1 MYPHCKRSWL
11 QIKRK
16 EIIAG
21 LIILICEILFVILN
35 TSMLSNIYKET
46 EKNILKEDTLLVK
59 LVAHGKPFE
68 EYDELFKDTNIRFT
82 IIDYQGKVY
91 FDSKQP
97 NQEVMDNHSG
107 RQEVFSAI
115 YGNSGFA
122 IRKSKTLGSYYA
134 YYATK
139 YKLSPEDKYI
149 IRISEDYTKKM
160 EQIKAVAWI
169 LSLFF
174 IFLNFISYFFYK
186 NYLKRDLENK
196 IKIMKGFLESG
207 ELERKIFYGREEKWL
222 YEFWEILEE
231 WQKNNLD
238 NIAKLDFEKK
248 ILDLIISSVDAFIGL
263 IDNNGNFV
271 LKNNS
276 LNHLLIVDSQKYT
289 ESFKYIEIITLIKN
303 SISLKKNI
311 RKEVYVNGIKE
322 YFLISVKYIKKN
334 DQFLV
339 TIKDITSTR
348 RTVEIQKN
356 FISNVSHELKTPL
369 TNIKGYLIALED
381 APKEIRLRFLNIIN
395 NNVEKL
401 ENIVLDFLNISKI
414 ESSKILQIIPVE
426 PKLIE
431 EQIRESLF
439 GIIKRKKAELNFNWN
454 LLEINQ
460 GMINTDKEKLIM
472 ILKNLIENGII
483 YNTSDVPCIDITV
496 TEEKSKYLFSVKDN
510 GIGIPQ
516 DKLKKV
522 FERFYRV
529 DKARTSNMG
538 GTGLG
543 LAIVKEIIEQFGGE
557 IVIESSEHEGS
568 NFRFYFLK

>member
-1 MYPHCKRSWL
+1 M
-11 QIKRK
+11 
-16 EIIAG
+16 
-21 LIILICEILFVILN
+21 ICEILFVILN

-97 NQEVMDNHSG
+97 NKEVMDNHSG

-149 IRISEDYTKKM
+149 IRISEDYTEKM
-160 EQIKAVAWI
+160 EQIKTVACI
-169 LSLFF
+169 LTFFF
-174 IFLNFISYFFYK
+174 IFLNFVSYFFYK

-414 ESSKILQIIPVE
+414 ESSKILQVVPVE

-431 EQIRESLF
+431 DQIRESLF

-483 YNTSDVPCIDITV
+483 YNTSDVPSIEVDI

-543 LAIVKEIIEQFGGE
+543 LAIVKELVEQFGGE

>member
-1 MYPHCKRSWL
+1 
-11 QIKRK
+11 
-16 EIIAG
+16 
-21 LIILICEILFVILN
+21 
-35 TSMLSNIYKET
+35 MLSDIYKET

-91 FDSKQP
+91 FDSKEP
-97 NQEVMDNHSG
+97 NQEIMDNHFN

-139 YKLSPEDKYI
+139 YKLSPEDRYI
-149 IRISEDYTKKM
+149 IRISEDYTEKM
-160 EQIKAVAWI
+160 EQIKTVACI
-169 LSLFF
+169 LTLFF
-174 IFLNFISYFFYK
+174 IFLNFVSYFFYK

-276 LNHLLIVDSQKYT
+276 LNHLLIIDSQKYT

-303 SISLKKNI
+303 SITLKKDI

-483 YNTSDVPCIDITV
+483 YNTSDVPCIDVTV

-522 FERFYRV
+522 FDRFYRV

-543 LAIVKEIIEQFGGE
+543 LAIVKELIEQFGGE

>member
-1 MYPHCKRSWL
+1 
-11 QIKRK
+11 
-16 EIIAG
+16 
-21 LIILICEILFVILN
+21 
-35 TSMLSNIYKET
+35 MLSNIYKET

-68 EYDELFKDTNIRFT
+68 EYNELFKDTNIRFT

-149 IRISEDYTKKM
+149 IRISEDYTEKM
-160 EQIKAVAWI
+160 EQIKTVAYI
-169 LSLFF
+169 LTFFF
-174 IFLNFISYFFYK
+174 IFLNFVSYFFYK

-276 LNHLLIVDSQKYT
+276 LNHLLIIDSQKYT

-303 SISLKKNI
+303 SITLKKDI

-322 YFLISVKYIKKN
+322 YFLITIKYIKKN

-414 ESSKILQIIPVE
+414 ESSKILQVVPVE

-431 EQIRESLF
+431 DQIRESLF

-483 YNTSDVPCIDITV
+483 YNTSDVPSIKVDI

-543 LAIVKEIIEQFGGE
+543 LAIVKELVEQFGGE

>member
-1 MYPHCKRSWL
+1 M
-11 QIKRK
+11 
-16 EIIAG
+16 
-21 LIILICEILFVILN
+21 ICEILFVILN

-196 IKIMKGFLESG
+196 IKIMKSFLESG

-263 IDNNGNFV
+263 IDNNGNFI

-414 ESSKILQIIPVE
+414 ESSKILQVVPVE

-483 YNTSDVPCIDITV
+483 YNTSEIPSIEVDI

-522 FERFYRV
+522 FDRFYRV

-543 LAIVKEIIEQFGGE
+543 LAIVKELVEQFGGE

>member
-1 MYPHCKRSWL
+1 M
-11 QIKRK
+11 
-16 EIIAG
+16 
-21 LIILICEILFVILN
+21 ICEILFVILN
-35 TSMLSNIYKET
+35 TSMLSDIYKET

-139 YKLSPEDKYI
+139 YKLSPEDRYI
-149 IRISEDYTKKM
+149 IRISEDYTEKM
-160 EQIKAVAWI
+160 EQIKTVACI
-169 LSLFF
+169 LTLFF
-174 IFLNFISYFFYK
+174 IFLNFVSYFFYK

-276 LNHLLIVDSQKYT
+276 LNHLLIIDSQKYT

-303 SISLKKNI
+303 SITLKKDI

-414 ESSKILQIIPVE
+414 ESSKILQVVPVE

-431 EQIRESLF
+431 DQIRESLF

-483 YNTSDVPCIDITV
+483 YNTSDVPSIEVNI

-543 LAIVKEIIEQFGGE
+543 LAIVKELVEQFGGE

>member
-1 MYPHCKRSWL
+1 
-11 QIKRK
+11 
-16 EIIAG
+16 
-21 LIILICEILFVILN
+21 
-35 TSMLSNIYKET
+35 MLSNIYKET

-107 RQEVFSAI
+107 RQEVLSAI

-149 IRISEDYTKKM
+149 IRISEDYTEKM
-160 EQIKAVAWI
+160 EQIKTVAYI
-169 LSLFF
+169 LTFFF
-174 IFLNFISYFFYK
+174 IFLNFVSYFFYK

-303 SISLKKNI
+303 SITLKKDI

-414 ESSKILQIIPVE
+414 ESSKILQVVPVE

-431 EQIRESLF
+431 DQIRESLF

-483 YNTSDVPCIDITV
+483 YNTSEIPSIEVYI

-543 LAIVKEIIEQFGGE
+543 LAIVKELVEQFGGE

>member
-1 MYPHCKRSWL
+1 M
-11 QIKRK
+11 
-16 EIIAG
+16 
-21 LIILICEILFVILN
+21 ICEILFVILN

-91 FDSKQP
+91 FDSKEP
-97 NQEVMDNHSG
+97 NQEIMDNHFN

-160 EQIKAVAWI
+160 EQIKTVAYI
-169 LSLFF
+169 LTFFF
-174 IFLNFISYFFYK
+174 IFLNFVSYFFYK

-483 YNTSDVPCIDITV
+483 YNTSEIPSIEVDI

-522 FERFYRV
+522 FDRFYRV

-543 LAIVKEIIEQFGGE
+543 LAIVKELVEQFGGE

>member
-1 MYPHCKRSWL
+1 
-11 QIKRK
+11 
-16 EIIAG
+16 
-21 LIILICEILFVILN
+21 
-35 TSMLSNIYKET
+35 MLSNIYKET

-107 RQEVFSAI
+107 RQEVLSAI

-149 IRISEDYTKKM
+149 IRISEDYTEKM
-160 EQIKAVAWI
+160 EQIKTVAYI
-169 LSLFF
+169 LTFFF
-174 IFLNFISYFFYK
+174 IFLNFVSYFFYK

-196 IKIMKGFLESG
+196 IKIMKSFLESG

-322 YFLISVKYIKKN
+322 YFLITIKYIKKN

-483 YNTSDVPCIDITV
+483 YNTSEIPSIEVDI

-543 LAIVKEIIEQFGGE
+543 LAIVKELVEQFGGE
-557 IVIESSEHEGS
+557 IVIESSEHKGS

>member
-1 MYPHCKRSWL
+1 
-11 QIKRK
+11 
-16 EIIAG
+16 
-21 LIILICEILFVILN
+21 
-35 TSMLSNIYKET
+35 MLSNIYKET

-91 FDSKQP
+91 FDSKEP
-97 NQEVMDNHSG
+97 NQEIMDNHFN

-139 YKLSPEDKYI
+139 YKLSPEDRYI
-149 IRISEDYTKKM
+149 IRISEDYTEKM
-160 EQIKAVAWI
+160 EQIKTVACI
-169 LSLFF
+169 LTLFF
-174 IFLNFISYFFYK
+174 IFLNFVSYFFYK

-276 LNHLLIVDSQKYT
+276 LNHLLIIDSQKYT

-303 SISLKKNI
+303 SITLKKDI

-439 GIIKRKKAELNFNWN
+439 GIIKRKKAKLNFNWN

-483 YNTSDVPCIDITV
+483 YNTSDVPCIDVTV

-522 FERFYRV
+522 FDRFYRV

-543 LAIVKEIIEQFGGE
+543 LAIVKELIEQFGGE
-557 IVIESSEHEGS
+557 IIIESSEHEGS

>member
-1 MYPHCKRSWL
+1 M
-11 QIKRK
+11 
-16 EIIAG
+16 
-21 LIILICEILFVILN
+21 ICEILFVILN

-91 FDSKQP
+91 FDSKEP
-97 NQEVMDNHSG
+97 NQEIMDNHFN

-174 IFLNFISYFFYK
+174 IFLNFVSYFFYK

-483 YNTSDVPCIDITV
+483 YNTSEIPSIEVDI

-543 LAIVKEIIEQFGGE
+543 LAIVKELVEQFGGE

>member
-1 MYPHCKRSWL
+1 
-11 QIKRK
+11 
-16 EIIAG
+16 
-21 LIILICEILFVILN
+21 
-35 TSMLSNIYKET
+35 MLSNIYKET

-107 RQEVFSAI
+107 RQEVLSAI

-149 IRISEDYTKKM
+149 IRISEDYTEKM
-160 EQIKAVAWI
+160 EQIKTVACI
-169 LSLFF
+169 LTLFF
-174 IFLNFISYFFYK
+174 IFLNFVSYFFYK

-276 LNHLLIVDSQKYT
+276 LNHLLIIDSQKYT

-303 SISLKKNI
+303 SITLKKDI

-414 ESSKILQIIPVE
+414 ESSKILQVVPVE

-431 EQIRESLF
+431 DQIRESLF

-483 YNTSDVPCIDITV
+483 YNTSEIPSIEVYI

-543 LAIVKEIIEQFGGE
+543 LAIVKELVEQFGGE

>member
-1 MYPHCKRSWL
+1 
-11 QIKRK
+11 
-16 EIIAG
+16 
-21 LIILICEILFVILN
+21 
-35 TSMLSNIYKET
+35 MLSDIYKET

-139 YKLSPEDKYI
+139 YKLSPEDRYI
-149 IRISEDYTKKM
+149 IRISEDYTEKM
-160 EQIKAVAWI
+160 EQIKTVACI
-169 LSLFF
+169 LTLFF
-174 IFLNFISYFFYK
+174 IFLNFVSYFFYK

-276 LNHLLIVDSQKYT
+276 LNHLLIIDSQKYT

-303 SISLKKNI
+303 SITLKKDI

-414 ESSKILQIIPVE
+414 ESSKILQVVPVE

-431 EQIRESLF
+431 DQIRESLF

-483 YNTSDVPCIDITV
+483 YNTSEIPSIEVYI

-543 LAIVKEIIEQFGGE
+543 LAIVKELVEQFGGE

>member
-1 MYPHCKRSWL
+1 
-11 QIKRK
+11 
-16 EIIAG
+16 
-21 LIILICEILFVILN
+21 
-35 TSMLSNIYKET
+35 MLSNIYKET

-68 EYDELFKDTNIRFT
+68 EYNELFKDTNIRFT

-97 NQEVMDNHSG
+97 NQEVMDNHSS

-149 IRISEDYTKKM
+149 IRISEDYTEKM
-160 EQIKAVAWI
+160 EQIKTVACI
-169 LSLFF
+169 LTLFF
-174 IFLNFISYFFYK
+174 IFLNFVSYFFYK

-276 LNHLLIVDSQKYT
+276 LNHLLIIDSQKYT

-303 SISLKKNI
+303 SITLKKDI

-414 ESSKILQIIPVE
+414 ESSKILQVVPVE

-431 EQIRESLF
+431 DQIRESLF

-483 YNTSDVPCIDITV
+483 YNTSEIPSIEVDI

-557 IVIESSEHEGS
+557 IIIESSEHEGS

>member
-1 MYPHCKRSWL
+1 
-11 QIKRK
+11 
-16 EIIAG
+16 
-21 LIILICEILFVILN
+21 
-35 TSMLSNIYKET
+35 MLSDIYKET

-91 FDSKQP
+91 FDSKEP
-97 NQEVMDNHSG
+97 NQEIMDNHFN

-139 YKLSPEDKYI
+139 YKLSPEDRYI
-149 IRISEDYTKKM
+149 IRISEDYTEKM
-160 EQIKAVAWI
+160 EQIKTVACI
-169 LSLFF
+169 LTLFF
-174 IFLNFISYFFYK
+174 IFLNFVSYFFYK

-276 LNHLLIVDSQKYT
+276 LNHLLIIDSQKYT

-303 SISLKKNI
+303 SITLKKDI

-439 GIIKRKKAELNFNWN
+439 GIIKRKKAKLNFNWN

-483 YNTSDVPCIDITV
+483 YNTSDVPCIDVTV

-522 FERFYRV
+522 FDRFYRV

-543 LAIVKEIIEQFGGE
+543 LAIVKELIEQFGGE

>member
-1 MYPHCKRSWL
+1 M
-11 QIKRK
+11 
-16 EIIAG
+16 
-21 LIILICEILFVILN
+21 ICEILFVILN

-149 IRISEDYTKKM
+149 IRISEDYTEKM
-160 EQIKAVAWI
+160 EQIKTVAYI
-169 LSLFF
+169 LTFFF
-174 IFLNFISYFFYK
+174 IFLNFVSYFFYK

-276 LNHLLIVDSQKYT
+276 LNHLLIIDSQKYT

-303 SISLKKNI
+303 SITLKKDI

-414 ESSKILQIIPVE
+414 ESSKILQVVPVE

-431 EQIRESLF
+431 DQIRESLF

-483 YNTSDVPCIDITV
+483 YNTSEIPSIEVDI

>member
-1 MYPHCKRSWL
+1 
-11 QIKRK
+11 
-16 EIIAG
+16 
-21 LIILICEILFVILN
+21 
-35 TSMLSNIYKET
+35 MLSNIYKET

-68 EYDELFKDTNIRFT
+68 EYNELFKDTNIRFT

-91 FDSKQP
+91 FDSKEP
-97 NQEVMDNHSG
+97 NQEIMDNHFN

-149 IRISEDYTKKM
+149 IRISEDYTEKM

-174 IFLNFISYFFYK
+174 IFLNFVSYFFYK

-263 IDNNGNFV
+263 IDNNGNFI

-426 PKLIE
+426 PRLIE

-439 GIIKRKKAELNFNWN
+439 GIIKKKKAKINFNWN

-483 YNTSDVPCIDITV
+483 YNTSEVPSIDISI

-543 LAIVKEIIEQFGGE
+543 LAIVKELVEQFGGE

>member
-1 MYPHCKRSWL
+1 
-11 QIKRK
+11 
-16 EIIAG
+16 
-21 LIILICEILFVILN
+21 
-35 TSMLSNIYKET
+35 MLSDIYKET

-91 FDSKQP
+91 FDSKEP
-97 NQEVMDNHSG
+97 NQEIMDNHFN

-139 YKLSPEDKYI
+139 YKLSPEDRYI
-149 IRISEDYTKKM
+149 IRISEDYTEKM
-160 EQIKAVAWI
+160 EQIKTVACI
-169 LSLFF
+169 LTLFF
-174 IFLNFISYFFYK
+174 IFLNFVSYFFYK

-303 SISLKKNI
+303 SITLKKDI

-431 EQIRESLF
+431 DQIRESLF

-483 YNTSDVPCIDITV
+483 YNTSDVPCIDVTV

-522 FERFYRV
+522 FDRFYRV

-543 LAIVKEIIEQFGGE
+543 LAIVKELVEQFGGE

>member
-1 MYPHCKRSWL
+1 
-11 QIKRK
+11 
-16 EIIAG
+16 
-21 LIILICEILFVILN
+21 
-35 TSMLSNIYKET
+35 MLSNIYKET

-97 NQEVMDNHSG
+97 NQEVMDNHFN

-149 IRISEDYTKKM
+149 IRISEDYTEKM
-160 EQIKAVAWI
+160 EQIKTVAWI

-174 IFLNFISYFFYK
+174 IFLNFVSYFFYK

-276 LNHLLIVDSQKYT
+276 LNHLLIIDSQKYT

-322 YFLISVKYIKKN
+322 YFLITIKYIKKN

-431 EQIRESLF
+431 DQIRESLF

-483 YNTSDVPCIDITV
+483 YNTSDVPCIDVTV

-522 FERFYRV
+522 FDRFYRV

>member
-1 MYPHCKRSWL
+1 
-11 QIKRK
+11 
-16 EIIAG
+16 
-21 LIILICEILFVILN
+21 
-35 TSMLSNIYKET
+35 MLSNIYKET

-174 IFLNFISYFFYK
+174 IFLNFVSYFFYK

-238 NIAKLDFEKK
+238 NITKLDFEKK

-414 ESSKILQIIPVE
+414 ESSKILQVVPVE
-426 PKLIE
+426 PKTIE
-431 EQIRESLF
+431 DQIRESLF
-439 GIIKRKKAELNFNWN
+439 GIIKRKGAEINFNWN

-543 LAIVKEIIEQFGGE
+543 LAIVKELVEQFGGE

>member
-1 MYPHCKRSWL
+1 M
-11 QIKRK
+11 
-16 EIIAG
+16 
-21 LIILICEILFVILN
+21 ICEILFVILN

-149 IRISEDYTKKM
+149 IRISEDYTEKM
-160 EQIKAVAWI
+160 EQIKTVACI
-169 LSLFF
+169 LTLFF
-174 IFLNFISYFFYK
+174 IFLNFVSYFFYK

-263 IDNNGNFV
+263 IDNNGNFI

-303 SISLKKNI
+303 SITLKKDI

-414 ESSKILQIIPVE
+414 ESSKILQVVPVE

-431 EQIRESLF
+431 DQIRESLF

-483 YNTSDVPCIDITV
+483 YNTSDVPSIEVNI

-543 LAIVKEIIEQFGGE
+543 LAIVKELVEQFGGE

>member
-1 MYPHCKRSWL
+1 M
-11 QIKRK
+11 
-16 EIIAG
+16 
-21 LIILICEILFVILN
+21 ICEILFVILN
-35 TSMLSNIYKET
+35 TSMLSDIYKET

-91 FDSKQP
+91 FDSKEP
-97 NQEVMDNHSG
+97 NQEVMDNHFN

-160 EQIKAVAWI
+160 EQIKTVAYI
-169 LSLFF
+169 LTFFF
-174 IFLNFISYFFYK
+174 IFLNFVSYFFYK

-303 SISLKKNI
+303 SITLKKNI

-414 ESSKILQIIPVE
+414 ESSKILQVVPVE

-431 EQIRESLF
+431 DQIRESLF

-483 YNTSDVPCIDITV
+483 YNTSEIPSIEVDI

>member
-1 MYPHCKRSWL
+1 M
-11 QIKRK
+11 
-16 EIIAG
+16 
-21 LIILICEILFVILN
+21 ICEILFVILN
-35 TSMLSNIYKET
+35 TSMLSDIYKET

-139 YKLSPEDKYI
+139 YKLSPEDRYI
-149 IRISEDYTKKM
+149 IRISEDYTEKM
-160 EQIKAVAWI
+160 EQIKTVACI
-169 LSLFF
+169 LTLFF
-174 IFLNFISYFFYK
+174 IFLNFVSYFFYK

-276 LNHLLIVDSQKYT
+276 LNHLLIIDSQKYT

-414 ESSKILQIIPVE
+414 ESSKILQVVPVE

-431 EQIRESLF
+431 DQIRESLF

-483 YNTSDVPCIDITV
+483 YNTSEIPSIEVDI

-522 FERFYRV
+522 FDRFYRV

-543 LAIVKEIIEQFGGE
+543 LAIVKELVEQFGGE

>member
-1 MYPHCKRSWL
+1 M
-11 QIKRK
+11 
-16 EIIAG
+16 
-21 LIILICEILFVILN
+21 ICEILFVILN
-35 TSMLSNIYKET
+35 TSMLSDIYKET

-483 YNTSDVPCIDITV
+483 YNTSDVPSIEVNI

-543 LAIVKEIIEQFGGE
+543 LAIVKELVEQFGGE

>member
-1 MYPHCKRSWL
+1 
-11 QIKRK
+11 
-16 EIIAG
+16 
-21 LIILICEILFVILN
+21 
-35 TSMLSNIYKET
+35 MLSNIYKET

-107 RQEVFSAI
+107 RQEVLSAI

-149 IRISEDYTKKM
+149 IRISEDYTEKM
-160 EQIKAVAWI
+160 EQIKTVAYI
-169 LSLFF
+169 LTFFF
-174 IFLNFISYFFYK
+174 IFLNFVSYFFYK

-196 IKIMKGFLESG
+196 IKIMKSFLESG

-322 YFLISVKYIKKN
+322 YFLITIKYIKKN

-483 YNTSDVPCIDITV
+483 YNTSEIPSIEVDI

-522 FERFYRV
+522 FDRFYRV

>member
-1 MYPHCKRSWL
+1 
-11 QIKRK
+11 
-16 EIIAG
+16 
-21 LIILICEILFVILN
+21 
-35 TSMLSNIYKET
+35 MLSDIYKET

-149 IRISEDYTKKM
+149 IRISEDYTEKM
-160 EQIKAVAWI
+160 EQIKTVACI
-169 LSLFF
+169 LTLFF
-174 IFLNFISYFFYK
+174 IFLNFVSYFFYK

-276 LNHLLIVDSQKYT
+276 LNHLLIIDSQKYT

-303 SISLKKNI
+303 SITLKKDI

-414 ESSKILQIIPVE
+414 ESSKILQVVPVE

-431 EQIRESLF
+431 DQIRESLF

-483 YNTSDVPCIDITV
+483 YNTSDIPSIEVYI

-543 LAIVKEIIEQFGGE
+543 LAIVKELVEQFGGE

>member
-1 MYPHCKRSWL
+1 
-11 QIKRK
+11 
-16 EIIAG
+16 
-21 LIILICEILFVILN
+21 
-35 TSMLSNIYKET
+35 MLSNIYKET

-59 LVAHGKPFE
+59 LVAQGKPFS
-68 EYDELFKDTNIRFT
+68 EYEELFKDTNIRFT

-97 NQEVMDNHSG
+97 NQEIMDNHSS
-107 RQEVFSAI
+107 RQEVLSAI
-115 YGNSGFA
+115 YGNSGFS

-160 EQIKAVAWI
+160 EQIKTVAWI
-169 LSLFF
+169 LTIFF
-174 IFLNFISYFFYK
+174 VFLNFVSYFFYK

-207 ELERKIFYGREEKWL
+207 ELERRIFYGREEKWL

-231 WQKNNLD
+231 WQRNNLD

-248 ILDLIISSVDAFIGL
+248 ILDLIISSVDDFIGL
-263 IDNNGNFV
+263 VDSQGKFI

-322 YFLISVKYIKKN
+322 YFLITIKYIKKN

-414 ESSKILQIIPVE
+414 ESSKILQVVPVE

-431 EQIRESLF
+431 DQIRESLF

-483 YNTSDVPCIDITV
+483 YNTSDVPSIEVDI

-543 LAIVKEIIEQFGGE
+543 LAIVKEIVEQFGGE
-557 IVIESSEHEGS
+557 IVIESSEQEGS
-568 NFRFYFLK
+568 SFKFYLLK

>member
-1 MYPHCKRSWL
+1 M
-11 QIKRK
+11 
-16 EIIAG
+16 
-21 LIILICEILFVILN
+21 ICEILFVILN

-174 IFLNFISYFFYK
+174 IFLNFVSYFFYK

-263 IDNNGNFV
+263 IDNNGNFI

-322 YFLISVKYIKKN
+322 YFLITIKYIKKN

-483 YNTSDVPCIDITV
+483 YNTSDVPSIEVDI

-543 LAIVKEIIEQFGGE
+543 LAIVKELVEQFGGE

>member
-1 MYPHCKRSWL
+1 M
-11 QIKRK
+11 
-16 EIIAG
+16 
-21 LIILICEILFVILN
+21 ICEILFVILN
-35 TSMLSNIYKET
+35 TSMLSDIYKET

-139 YKLSPEDKYI
+139 YKLSPEDRYI
-149 IRISEDYTKKM
+149 IRISEDYTEKM
-160 EQIKAVAWI
+160 EQIKTVACI
-169 LSLFF
+169 LTLFF
-174 IFLNFISYFFYK
+174 IFLNFVSYFFYK

-276 LNHLLIVDSQKYT
+276 LNHLLIIDSQKYT

-303 SISLKKNI
+303 SITLKKDI

-414 ESSKILQIIPVE
+414 ESSKILQVVPVE

-431 EQIRESLF
+431 DQIRESLF

-483 YNTSDVPCIDITV
+483 YNTSEIPSIEVDI

-543 LAIVKEIIEQFGGE
+543 LAIVKELIEQFGGE

>member
-1 MYPHCKRSWL
+1 M
-11 QIKRK
+11 
-16 EIIAG
+16 
-21 LIILICEILFVILN
+21 ICEILFVILN

-149 IRISEDYTKKM
+149 IRISEDYTEKM
-160 EQIKAVAWI
+160 EQIKTVAYI
-169 LSLFF
+169 LTFFF
-174 IFLNFISYFFYK
+174 IFLNFVSYFFYK

-276 LNHLLIVDSQKYT
+276 LNHLLIIDSQKYT

-303 SISLKKNI
+303 SITLKKDI

-414 ESSKILQIIPVE
+414 ESSKILQVVPVE

-431 EQIRESLF
+431 DQIRESLF
-439 GIIKRKKAELNFNWN
+439 GIIKRKKAKLNFNWN

-483 YNTSDVPCIDITV
+483 YNTSEIPSIEVDI

-543 LAIVKEIIEQFGGE
+543 LAIVKELVEQFGGE

>member
-1 MYPHCKRSWL
+1 M
-11 QIKRK
+11 
-16 EIIAG
+16 
-21 LIILICEILFVILN
+21 ICEILFVILN

-139 YKLSPEDKYI
+139 YKLSPEDRYI
-149 IRISEDYTKKM
+149 IRISEDYTEKM
-160 EQIKAVAWI
+160 EQIKTVACI
-169 LSLFF
+169 LTLFF
-174 IFLNFISYFFYK
+174 IFLNFVSYFFYK

-276 LNHLLIVDSQKYT
+276 LNHLLIIDSQKYT

-303 SISLKKNI
+303 SITLKKDI

-414 ESSKILQIIPVE
+414 ESSKILQVVPVE

-431 EQIRESLF
+431 DQIRESLF

-483 YNTSDVPCIDITV
+483 YNTSEIPSIEVYI

-543 LAIVKEIIEQFGGE
+543 LAIVKELVEQFGGE

>member
-1 MYPHCKRSWL
+1 
-11 QIKRK
+11 
-16 EIIAG
+16 
-21 LIILICEILFVILN
+21 
-35 TSMLSNIYKET
+35 MLSNIYKET

-139 YKLSPEDKYI
+139 YKLSPEDRYI
-149 IRISEDYTKKM
+149 IRISEDYTEKM
-160 EQIKAVAWI
+160 EQIKTVAYI
-169 LSLFF
+169 LTFFF
-174 IFLNFISYFFYK
+174 IFLNFVSYFFYK

-439 GIIKRKKAELNFNWN
+439 GIIKRKKAKLNFNWN

-483 YNTSDVPCIDITV
+483 YNTSDVPCIDVTV

-522 FERFYRV
+522 FDRFYRV

-543 LAIVKEIIEQFGGE
+543 LAIVKELVEQFGGE

>member
-1 MYPHCKRSWL
+1 
-11 QIKRK
+11 
-16 EIIAG
+16 
-21 LIILICEILFVILN
+21 
-35 TSMLSNIYKET
+35 MLSDIYKET

-68 EYDELFKDTNIRFT
+68 EYNELFKDTNIRFT

-149 IRISEDYTKKM
+149 IRISEDYTEKM
-160 EQIKAVAWI
+160 EQIKTVAYI
-169 LSLFF
+169 LTFFF
-174 IFLNFISYFFYK
+174 IFLNFVSYFFYK

-263 IDNNGNFV
+263 IDNNGNFI

-322 YFLISVKYIKKN
+322 YFLITIKYIKKN

-483 YNTSDVPCIDITV
+483 YNTSDVPCIDVTI

-543 LAIVKEIIEQFGGE
+543 LAIVKELVEQFGGE

>member
-1 MYPHCKRSWL
+1 M
-11 QIKRK
+11 
-16 EIIAG
+16 
-21 LIILICEILFVILN
+21 ICEILFVILN

-139 YKLSPEDKYI
+139 YKLSPEDRYI
-149 IRISEDYTKKM
+149 IRISEDYTEKM
-160 EQIKAVAWI
+160 EQIKTVACI
-169 LSLFF
+169 LTLFF
-174 IFLNFISYFFYK
+174 IFLNFVSYFFYK

-414 ESSKILQIIPVE
+414 ESSKILQVVPVE

-431 EQIRESLF
+431 DQIRESLF

-483 YNTSDVPCIDITV
+483 YNTSEIPSIEVDI

-543 LAIVKEIIEQFGGE
+543 LAIVKELVEQFGGE

>member
-1 MYPHCKRSWL
+1 
-11 QIKRK
+11 
-16 EIIAG
+16 
-21 LIILICEILFVILN
+21 
-35 TSMLSNIYKET
+35 MLSNIYKET

-91 FDSKQP
+91 FDSKEP
-97 NQEVMDNHSG
+97 NQEIMDNHFN

-139 YKLSPEDKYI
+139 YKLSPEDRYI
-149 IRISEDYTKKM
+149 IRISEDYTEKM
-160 EQIKAVAWI
+160 EQIKTVACI
-169 LSLFF
+169 LTLFF
-174 IFLNFISYFFYK
+174 IFLNFVSYFFYK

-322 YFLISVKYIKKN
+322 YFLITIKYIKKN

-414 ESSKILQIIPVE
+414 ESSKILQVVPVE

-431 EQIRESLF
+431 DQIRESLF

-483 YNTSDVPCIDITV
+483 YNTSDVPSIEVDI

-522 FERFYRV
+522 FDRFYRV

-543 LAIVKEIIEQFGGE
+543 LAIVKELVEQFGGE

>member
-1 MYPHCKRSWL
+1 
-11 QIKRK
+11 
-16 EIIAG
+16 
-21 LIILICEILFVILN
+21 
-35 TSMLSNIYKET
+35 MLSDIYKET

-149 IRISEDYTKKM
+149 IRISEDYTEKM
-160 EQIKAVAWI
+160 EQIKTVACI
-169 LSLFF
+169 LTLFF
-174 IFLNFISYFFYK
+174 IFLNFVSYFFYK

-263 IDNNGNFV
+263 IDNNGNFI

-322 YFLISVKYIKKN
+322 YFLITIKYIKKN

-439 GIIKRKKAELNFNWN
+439 GIIKRKKAKLNFNWN

-483 YNTSDVPCIDITV
+483 YNTSDVPCIDVTV

-522 FERFYRV
+522 FDRFYRV

-543 LAIVKEIIEQFGGE
+543 LAIVKELIEQFGGE

>member
-1 MYPHCKRSWL
+1 
-11 QIKRK
+11 
-16 EIIAG
+16 
-21 LIILICEILFVILN
+21 
-35 TSMLSNIYKET
+35 MLSDIYKET

-68 EYDELFKDTNIRFT
+68 EYNELFKDTNIRFT

-91 FDSKQP
+91 FDSKEP
-97 NQEVMDNHSG
+97 NQEIMDNHFN

-149 IRISEDYTKKM
+149 IRISEDYTEKM
-160 EQIKAVAWI
+160 EQIKTVACI
-169 LSLFF
+169 LTLFF
-174 IFLNFISYFFYK
+174 IFLNFVSYFFYK

-276 LNHLLIVDSQKYT
+276 LNHLLIIDSQKYT

-303 SISLKKNI
+303 SITLKKDI

-439 GIIKRKKAELNFNWN
+439 EIIKRKKAELNFNWN

-483 YNTSDVPCIDITV
+483 YNTSEVPSIDISI

-522 FERFYRV
+522 FDRFYRV

-543 LAIVKEIIEQFGGE
+543 LAIVKELVEQFGGE

>member
-1 MYPHCKRSWL
+1 
-11 QIKRK
+11 
-16 EIIAG
+16 
-21 LIILICEILFVILN
+21 
-35 TSMLSNIYKET
+35 MLSNIYKET

-139 YKLSPEDKYI
+139 YKLSPEDRYI
-149 IRISEDYTKKM
+149 IRISEDYTEKM
-160 EQIKAVAWI
+160 EQIKTVACI
-169 LSLFF
+169 LTLFF
-174 IFLNFISYFFYK
+174 IFLNFVSYFFYK

-276 LNHLLIVDSQKYT
+276 LNHLLIIDSQKYT

-414 ESSKILQIIPVE
+414 ESSKILQVVPVE

-483 YNTSDVPCIDITV
+483 YNTSDVPCIDVTV

-522 FERFYRV
+522 FDRFYRV

-543 LAIVKEIIEQFGGE
+543 LAIVKELVEQFGGE

>member
-1 MYPHCKRSWL
+1 
-11 QIKRK
+11 
-16 EIIAG
+16 
-21 LIILICEILFVILN
+21 
-35 TSMLSNIYKET
+35 MLSNIYKET

-139 YKLSPEDKYI
+139 YKLSPEDRYI
-149 IRISEDYTKKM
+149 IRISEDYTEKM
-160 EQIKAVAWI
+160 EQIKTVACI
-169 LSLFF
+169 LTLFF
-174 IFLNFISYFFYK
+174 IFLNFVSYFFYK

-276 LNHLLIVDSQKYT
+276 LNHLLIIDSQKYT

-303 SISLKKNI
+303 SITLKKDI

-414 ESSKILQIIPVE
+414 ESSKILQVVPVE
-426 PKLIE
+426 PKTIE
-431 EQIRESLF
+431 DQIRESLF

-483 YNTSDVPCIDITV
+483 YNTSEIPSIEVDI

-543 LAIVKEIIEQFGGE
+543 LAIVKELVEQFGGE

>member
-1 MYPHCKRSWL
+1 M
-11 QIKRK
+11 
-16 EIIAG
+16 
-21 LIILICEILFVILN
+21 ICEILFVILN

-139 YKLSPEDKYI
+139 YKLSPEDRYI
-149 IRISEDYTKKM
+149 IRISEDYTEKM
-160 EQIKAVAWI
+160 EQIKTVACI
-169 LSLFF
+169 LTLFF
-174 IFLNFISYFFYK
+174 IFLNFVSYFFYK

-276 LNHLLIVDSQKYT
+276 LNHLLIIDSQKYT

-414 ESSKILQIIPVE
+414 ESSKILQVVPVE

-431 EQIRESLF
+431 DQIRESLF

-483 YNTSDVPCIDITV
+483 YNTSEIPSIEVDI

-522 FERFYRV
+522 FDRFYRV

-543 LAIVKEIIEQFGGE
+543 LAIVKELVEQFGGE